1 MEKMKTI
8 AVNVAVGA
16 FICLTLIWGNTLY
29 RQHVQFDKGEKG
41 GAAGDFLAAVAGY
54 ESAIHMYTPGSPLV
68 ERSAK
73 RLWELGEMAE
83 RRGDVARAMIAYRSL
98 RSSYYA
104 VAGIYA
110 PGKEWIERCDA
121 RILFLLK
128 MRQGTPTGGSSR

>member
-1 MEKMKTI
+1 MEKIKTI
-8 AVNVAVGA
+8 AVNVAA
-16 FICLTLIWGNTLY
+16 AALICLVLIWGNTLY

-41 GAAGDFLAAVAGY
+41 LAAGDFLAAVAGY
-54 ESAIHMYTPGSPLV
+54 ESAIHMYTPGSSLV

-83 RRGDVARAMIAYRSL
+83 RRGDVARALIAYRSL

-110 PGKEWIERCDA
+110 PGKEWIKRCEV
-121 RILFLLK
+121 RIALLVK
-128 MRQGTPTGGSSR
+128 MQQTDPTGR